1 MARKQRVD
9 SPTVAVKIMA
19 GAMQE
24 IAPPSH
30 IMLSDNDWP
39 YWHSVVAEFPKIEWT
54 EHQLEIAAQLA
65 KAMADLEAERNV
77 LRDEGYVIVLET
89 GKPTANPRHGVTRD
103 LTNSIMSLRR
113 NLSLHARAQGGD
125 ARDIAKRRGIAK
137 GIEADNPFDDDLIPT
152 PGKYG
157 AG

>member
-19 GAMQE
+19 GALQE

-30 IMLSDNDWP
+30 IVLGDNDWP

-65 KAMADLEAERNV
+65 KAMADLETERNA
-77 LRDEGYVIVLET
+77 LRIEGYVLET
-89 GKPTANPRHGVTRD
+89 ERKPVANPRHGVTRD

-137 GIEADNPFDDDLIPT
+137 GIEADNPLDDDLIPT
-152 PGKYG
+152 LGKYG
-157 AG
+157 

>member
-1 MARKQRVD
+1 MARKQAVT
-9 SPTVAVKIMA
+9 SPTMAVQIMA

-30 IMLSDNDWP
+30 IILSDNDWP

-54 EHQLEIAAQLA
+54 EHQLEIAAQLS
-65 KAMADLEAERNV
+65 KAMADLETERNS
-77 LRDEGYVIVLET
+77 LRNEGYVITMES
-89 GKPTANPRHGVTRD
+89 GKPMANPRHGVVRD

-125 ARDIAKRRGIAK
+125 ARDLGKRRAIAK
-137 GIEADNPFDDDLIPT
+137 GIEGDNPLDDDLIPT
-152 PGKYG
+152 PGRHG
-157 AG
+157 